1 MRRAPV
7 SATLLCAL
15 GSLVMSGCTAPPSRV
30 PTATQASF
38 SEGRSILAELRRHSP
53 HGAFVENVRVTM
65 REPRTG
71 RTIQARGAVAVEP
84 RRAMRLVLLG
94 PGGATALDVWVTR
107 DAWRFAVPALDLVRH
122 SKDNDNDGDDDRA
135 AGFPIGFF
143 RWWFLEPLDGK
154 LLTAFDLPLSPEERS
169 YATALHYLVIRK
181 DESTIGLKIADTP
194 RGRVYFAT
202 RRTPGKRMVDHLR
215 WASHAFSPGPGS
227 GASYIQSVTGIRV
240 DIEIESISP
249 DEPDPAAFLDP
260 DHGGQAL

>member
-1 MRRAPV
+1 MSRAPV
-7 SATLLCAL
+7 TATLLCAL
-15 GSLVMSGCTAPPSRV
+15 GSLVTGGCAAPPPRV
-30 PTATQASF
+30 PIATQASF
-38 SEGRSILAELRRHSP
+38 SEGRSILAELRRRSP

-107 DAWRFAVPALDLVRH
+107 AAWRFAVPALDLVRH
-122 SKDNDNDGDDDRA
+122 SKEDEDDDDRA
-135 AGFPIGFF
+135 AGFPISFF
-143 RWWFLEPLDGK
+143 RWWFLEALDGK
-154 LLTAFDLPLSPEERS
+154 LLTAFDLPLAPEERT
-169 YATALHYLVIRK
+169 YATAVHYLVLRK
-181 DESTIGLKIADTP
+181 DDATIGLKIVDTP

-202 RRTPGKRMVDHLR
+202 RRTAGKRMVDHLR
-215 WASHAFSPGPGS
+215 WASHAFVPGPGS